1 MMAFTMIFMRHDR
14 IGMMRRRQRHA
25 GYVFLYPWYLRGM
38 AGLLDMLS
46 LHHSQLN
53 SNFRPQSDDF
63 VSKGSFL

>member
-1 MMAFTMIFMRHDR
+1 MMAFTMIFMRHDS

-46 LHHSQLN
+46 IT
-53 SNFRPQSDDF
+53 FA
-63 VSKGSFL
+63 